1 MKTNYHTHTNYSDGV
16 TAVEEMVNCAIG
28 NDYDII
34 GISDHSPVFF
44 PSAWNMKYEKLQN
57 YLSDLEQAK
66 ASTQGKIT
74 VLKGMEVDFF
84 PNLNNIEY
92 FKSFGLDY
100 TIGSVHYLTQFP
112 NGKAFNV
119 DKSKDEFVQGL
130 EQIFNG
136 DIKKLAT
143 TYYNFVIEMVKND
156 PPDIIAHLT
165 LIEKFNKSL
174 KVIDTEAQWYRQ
186 LVFDTLEVISQSDC
200 ILEINARSWYKGLLD
215 EFVPPLWA
223 VKYAHD
229 LNIPITINGDIHQPQ
244 EYGMFWEDA
253 INFVKAAN
261 YSQLTIILD
270 RQNRQTVK
278 I

>member
-28 NDYDII
+28 NDFDII
-34 GISDHSPVFF
+34 GISDHSPVPFA
-44 PSAWNMKYEKLQN
+44 SAWNMKYENLRSYFDDIEK
-57 YLSDLEQAK
+57 AK
-66 ASTQGKIT
+66 TSTQDKIT
-74 VLKGMEVDFF
+74 VLKGMEIDFF

-100 TIGSVHYLTQFP
+100 TIGSVHYLKTFP
-112 NGKAFNV
+112 NGHAFNV
-119 DKSKDEFVQGL
+119 DKSKDEFISGL
-130 EQIFNG
+130 KQIFDN
-136 DIKKLAT
+136 DIKKLSE
-143 TYYNFVIEMVKND
+143 TYYSYVIEMVKND

-174 KVIDTEAQWYRQ
+174 KVIDTDAQWYKQ
-186 LVFDTLEVISQSDC
+186 LVFETLKVISQSDC

-223 VKYAHD
+223 VKFAHD
-229 LNIPITINGDIHQPQ
+229 LHIPITINGDIHQPQ
-244 EYGMFWEDA
+244 EYGMFWDDA
-253 INFVKAAN
+253 INFVKAAG
-261 YSQLTIILD
+261 YGQITIILD
-270 RQNRQTVK
+270 KQKRQNIK